1 MVKLT
6 TLLSPLAVLLLAQ
19 ESAAAPFRPAHNHLH
34 MRTLVHE
41 TSHSRPEGIAAVAAR
56 DRRIGAASAAAA
68 VVHMD
73 VVKRAVVVER
83 AAGSHEHGAAAMHK
97 RLHSKRGKIKLYGHT
112 HTHSQNSEMSEEP
125 LGDAVKGEV

>member
-19 ESAAAPFRPAHNHLH
+19 ESAAAPFRSAHNHLH

-68 VVHMD
+68 VHMD
-73 VVKRAVVVER
+73 AVKRAVAVER

-112 HTHSQNSEMSEEP
+112 HTHSQYSEMSEEP